1 MVLVTATAHAQQIV
15 QYEGELR
22 FGFGSNSAG
31 NPGNPTGSG
40 NMLDTANNAVP
51 PCAATN
57 ANPPTAGKPNW
68 TGGTGAVT
76 AFMNFQGIASIIPA
90 TGTATK
96 PSVKFFGVTAW
107 NGLATS
113 CPVFTNGTPG
123 GGLFARTQMAQ
134 FAWPNG
140 DGLVSENGGPGTFVA
155 NIPWA
160 GLGEQKLAM
169 TDGPKKYGGAAA
181 MVGSGNTR
189 LGIFGAAGTRFVGS
203 LPIPISLGT
212 ATKVSQPVGTTMN
225 VTAFFV
231 QVTDPVNGTMTFT
244 TPTGAFTGT
253 AQGMGAPWGTGTIS
267 AYDTFGDFTTTR
279 IRVGSAYT
287 AATGPGGTTAH
298 LQMVTPSI
306 LKLGIPAVGGVFGI
320 ATTAV
325 LEINFVPEPGATAM
339 LVAGVGMLGGLY
351 YRRKA

>member
-1 MVLVTATAHAQQIV
+1 MVLVTATAHAQIV
-15 QYEGELR
+15 QYEAELR

-31 NPGNPTGSG
+31 TPGNPAGSG
-40 NMLDTANNAVP
+40 NMLDTANNAIP

-57 ANPPTAGKPNW
+57 ANPPTTAKPAW

-76 AFMNFQGIASIIPA
+76 GFQNFQGIASIIPA

-96 PSVKFFGVTAW
+96 PSVKFFQVTAW
-107 NGLATS
+107 NGVATS

-134 FAWPNG
+134 FAWPQA
-140 DGLVSENGGPGTFVA
+140 DGTVSENGAPGTFAA

-160 GLGEQKLAM
+160 ALGEQKLGM
-169 TDGPKKYGGAAA
+169 FDGPNKYGGAAA
-181 MVGSGNTR
+181 MIGSGNTR
-189 LGIFGAAGTRFVGS
+189 LGIFGLGGTRFVGS
-203 LPIPISLGT
+203 LPIPISLGI
-212 ATKVSQPVGTTMN
+212 ATKTSQPVGTTMN

-231 QVTDPVNGTMTFT
+231 QVTDPVNMTGTFT
-244 TPTGAFTGT
+244 TTMGAFTGT
-253 AQGMGAPWGTGTIS
+253 AQGMGASWGTGTIS

-279 IRVGSAYT
+279 IRIGSAYT
-287 AATGPGGTTAH
+287 AVAGTGPTTAH
-298 LQMVTPSI
+298 LQLVTPSV